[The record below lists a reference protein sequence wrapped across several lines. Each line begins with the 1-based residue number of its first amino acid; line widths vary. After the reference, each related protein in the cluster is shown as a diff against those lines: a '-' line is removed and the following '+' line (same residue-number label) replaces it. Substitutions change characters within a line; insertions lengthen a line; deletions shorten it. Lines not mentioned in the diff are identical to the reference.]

1 MRTWKMVAIGA
12 AVAIAAGATKHQAP
26 QGAAPAAAPAGGITV
41 EIAVG
46 KNIADRMPTDTAS
59 AFPAD
64 VGSLVCWTKV
74 TGAEGQTI
82 THVWT
87 HGPHSAEV
95 KLNVGGSP
103 WRTYSRRT
111 IPAEWTGEW
120 KVEVKDST
128 GAVLATKTFT
138 VGS

>member
-1 MRTWKMVAIGA
+1 MRITRTLAL
-12 AVAIAAGATKHQAP
+12 AGVVFLI
-26 QGAAPAAAPAGGITV
+26 AAAPRPQAEAVKV
-41 EIAVG
+41 EIAIG

-64 VGSLVCWTKV
+64 VGSLVCWTMV
-74 TGAEGQTI
+74 TGASNTKI

-87 HGPHSAEV
+87 HGPHTITV
-95 KLNVGGSP
+95 DLNVGGSP

-120 KVEVKDST
+120 KVEVKDAAGT
-128 GAVLATKTFT
+128 VLATKTFT